1 MYDLCSGV
9 LILKPAKRVWLRE
22 LRESKGLTQKEIA
35 TLSGLERSTYAKAEL
50 GYSIS
55 VKTAKKIASV
65 FGFDWSIFFENEC
78 DVL

>member
-1 MYDLCSGV
+1 M
-9 LILKPAKRVWLRE
+9 
-22 LRESKGLTQKEIA
+22 A

-65 FGFDWSIFFENEC
+65 FGFDWSIFFEHEC